1 MAGFLSRLVT
11 KICRVL
17 TTKKTV
23 DDDEVAPRRNEVRTY
38 KVPDQ
43 YLLTTRTMDDED
55 APGLKA
61 VLNFHVP
68 DEVEPE
74 DVVDPDEMTT
84 LESRLGSLIQH
95 NTITRA
101 PAFKVAFESAKRSS
115 YDGNYGQNLTTS
127 NKREKLLGYLVLP
140 FKQILYG
147 DSKRKL
153 NEKRDVYNFHP
164 QEVDIPGSSEKN
176 VQVEPQ
182 VIEVVSHIASTT
194 TKFPKKC
201 VVLCIGGICER
212 VVDIKTR
219 AQAIKCLTTFS
230 EAMGTYFIFERTS
243 KIMKEHK
250 NPKVLSEGLL
260 WMVFA
265 VDDFSVAHLKLK
277 DVFDFCKDIGLQS
290 SSADA
295 TIIATIKLI
304 GVLHK
309 FVGSDIKALLSD
321 VMPALLSVVEAECEK
336 NPFEGAAAAP
346 KKTIMASGSV
356 SFFFGGGLD
365 SLPREDNSRKITPEL
380 LKGLECS
387 NWKVNEHCTI
397 SHIVDYAQ
405 MRLESIEAVNKIVEE
420 ANKRIQPTGTVKLFG
435 ALRSR
440 LYDSNKNLIMATLT
454 SINGLESAMGPAIE
468 KSSKGIV
475 SDIVKCIGENKKHMR
490 ECITP
495 SMTE

>member
-1 MAGFLSRLVT
+1 M
-11 KICRVL
+11 
-17 TTKKTV
+17 
-23 DDDEVAPRRNEVRTY
+23 DDEVAPRRNKVRTF

-43 YLLTTRTMDDED
+43 NLLTTRTMDDED

-61 VLNFHVP
+61 VPNFRVP

-74 DVVDPDEMTT
+74 DVVDPAEMTT

-95 NTITRA
+95 DTITRV
-101 PAFKVAFESAKRSS
+101 PAFKAI
-115 YDGNYGQNLTTS
+115 TS
-127 NKREKLLGYLVLP
+127 
-140 FKQILYG
+140 
-147 DSKRKL
+147 L
-153 NEKRDVYNFHP
+153 NEQVIAP
-164 QEVDIPGSSEKN
+164 QEVDIWSEKN
-176 VQVEPQ
+176 MQVQPQ

-201 VVLCIGGICER
+201 VVLCIAGICER
-212 VVDIKTR
+212 VADIKTR
-219 AQAIKCLTTFS
+219 AQAMKCLTTFS
-230 EAMGTYFIFERTS
+230 EAMGTGFIFERTS

-265 VDDFSVAHLKLK
+265 VDDFGVAHLKLK

-397 SHIVDYAQ
+397 SHIVDYA
-405 MRLESIEAVNKIVEE
+405 
-420 ANKRIQPTGTVKLFG
+420 
-435 ALRSR
+435 
-440 LYDSNKNLIMATLT
+440 
-454 SINGLESAMGPAIE
+454 
-468 KSSKGIV
+468 
-475 SDIVKCIGENKKHMR
+475 
-490 ECITP
+490 
-495 SMTE
+495 